1 MAKQIFKLAV
11 ECVKLLLIVLVMVL
25 GTVGILN
32 ELGFKENEIRPEKPL
47 SAERQSEIN
56 ELYAQIAA
64 DLKEINAE

>member
-25 GTVGILN
+25 GTLGILN
-32 ELGFKENEIRPEKPL
+32 ELGFKENEIKPEKSL
-47 SAERQSEIN
+47 SAERQAEIN